1 MEILQE
7 YLDRNGY
14 TILRD
19 NEATDIFMSN
29 KKKFEKICGET
40 IFDGLEAFIGTEG
53 PDIIKLLILN
63 NSGMP
68 VSVFYGTIE
77 DGHLSS
83 DFTCSSELPKGGIL
97 LRIYVLL
104 LANQINPAI
113 TSLTGGISGGIPALK
128 LEDSREEENEKREKL
143 RKYHIDNGATVEDD
157 KFTYNLPAVQA
168 KIVEN
173 FDRSG
178 GKRKKRNKSKRKR
191 NKSKRKRNKSKRK
204 RTRRYKD
211 LK

>member
-1 MEILQE
+1 MDILQE

-14 TILRD
+14 TIIIGD
-19 NEATDIFMSN
+19 EVTGIFISN

-40 IFDGLEAFIGTEG
+40 IFDGLDAFIGTEG
-53 PDIIKLLILN
+53 HNIIKLLILN
-63 NSGMP
+63 NSGIP

-97 LRIYVLL
+97 LRFYALL
-104 LANQINPAI
+104 LANEKNPVV

-128 LEDSREEENEKREKL
+128 LEDSREEHNEKRKKL
-143 RKYHIDNGATVEDD
+143 RKYHIDNGASVEDD
-157 KFTYNLPAVQA
+157 KFTYNLPSVQA
-168 KIVEN
+168 KIAEI
-173 FDRSG
+173 FGGGG
-178 GKRKKRNKSKRKR
+178 GKKR

-204 RTRRYKD
+204 RTRRYKQ

>member
-1 MEILQE
+1 MDILQE

-14 TILRD
+14 TIIIGD
-19 NEATDIFMSN
+19 EATDIFMSN

-63 NSGMP
+63 NSGIP

-97 LRIYVLL
+97 LRFYALL
-104 LANQINPAI
+104 LANENNPGV
-113 TSLTGGISGGIPALK
+113 TSLTGGISGGIPALN
-128 LEDSREEENEKREKL
+128 LEDSREEHNEKRKKL
-143 RKYHIDNGATVEDD
+143 RKYHIDNGASVEGD
-157 KFTYNLPAVQA
+157 KFTYNLPSVQA
-168 KIVEN
+168 KITEI

-191 NKSKRKRNKSKRK
+191 NKSKRKRK

>member
-1 MEILQE
+1 MDILQD
-7 YLDRNGY
+7 YLHRNGY
-14 TILRD
+14 TIIIGD
-19 NEATDIFMSN
+19 EATDIFMSN

-40 IFDGLEAFIGTEG
+40 IFDGLDAFIGTEG
-53 PDIIKLLILN
+53 HNIIKLLILN
-63 NSGMP
+63 NSGIP

-97 LRIYVLL
+97 LRFYALL
-104 LANQINPAI
+104 LAKQINPDI
-113 TSLTGGISGGIPALK
+113 TSLTGGISGGIPALN

-143 RKYHIDNGATVEDD
+143 RKYHIDNGASVEDD
-157 KFTYNLPAVQA
+157 KFTYNLPSVQA
-168 KIVEN
+168 KIAEI
-173 FDRSG
+173 FG
-178 GKRKKRNKSKRKR
+178 GGGGKKRNKSKRKR

-204 RTRRYKD
+204 RTRRYKQ

>member
-1 MEILQE
+1 MDILQE

-14 TILRD
+14 TIIIGD
-19 NEATDIFMSN
+19 EVTGIFISN

-40 IFDGLEAFIGTEG
+40 IFDGLDAFIGTEG
-53 PDIIKLLILN
+53 HNIIKLLILN
-63 NSGMP
+63 NSGIP

-97 LRIYVLL
+97 LRFYALL
-104 LANQINPAI
+104 LAKQINPDI
-113 TSLTGGISGGIPALK
+113 TSLTGGISGGIPALN
-128 LEDSREEENEKREKL
+128 LEDSSEEENEKREKL
-143 RKYHIDNGATVEDD
+143 RKYHIDNGASVEDD
-157 KFTYNLPAVQA
+157 KFTYNLPSVQA
-168 KIVEN
+168 KIAEI
-173 FDRSG
+173 FGGGG
-178 GKRKKRNKSKRKR
+178 GKKR

-204 RTRRYKD
+204 RTRRYKQ

>member
-1 MEILQE
+1 MDILQE

-14 TILRD
+14 TIIIGD
-19 NEATDIFMSN
+19 EVTGIFISN

-40 IFDGLEAFIGTEG
+40 IFDGLDAFIGTEG
-53 PDIIKLLILN
+53 HNIIKLLILN
-63 NSGMP
+63 NSGIP

-97 LRIYVLL
+97 LRFYALL
-104 LANQINPAI
+104 LAKQINPDI
-113 TSLTGGISGGIPALK
+113 TSLTGGISGGIPALN
-128 LEDSREEENEKREKL
+128 LEDSREEHNEKRKKL
-143 RKYHIDNGATVEDD
+143 RKYHIDNGASVEDD
-157 KFTYNLPAVQA
+157 KFTYNLPSVQA
-168 KIVEN
+168 KIAEI
-173 FDRSG
+173 FGGGG
-178 GKRKKRNKSKRKR
+178 GKKR

-204 RTRRYKD
+204 RTRRYKQ

>member
-1 MEILQE
+1 MDILQE

-14 TILRD
+14 TILRGK
-19 NEATDIFMSN
+19 EATSIFMSN
-29 KKKFEKICGET
+29 KEKFEKICGET
-40 IFDGLEAFIGTEG
+40 IFDGLEAFIGSKG

-97 LRIYVLL
+97 LRFYALL
-104 LANQINPAI
+104 LANEKNPVV
-113 TSLTGGISGGIPALK
+113 TSLTGGISGGRPALK

-143 RKYHIDNGATVEDD
+143 RKYHIDNGASVEDD
-157 KFTYNLPAVQA
+157 KFLYNLPDVQA
-168 KIVEN
+168 KIVEI
-173 FDRSG
+173 FGRRG
-178 GKRKKRNKSKRKR
+178 GK
-191 NKSKRKRNKSKRK
+191 KRNKSKRK
-204 RTRRYKD
+204 RTRRYNH

>member
-14 TILRD
+14 TIIIGD
-19 NEATDIFMSN
+19 EATDIFMSN

-63 NSGMP
+63 NSGIP

-97 LRIYVLL
+97 LRFYALL
-104 LANQINPAI
+104 LANENNPGV
-113 TSLTGGISGGIPALK
+113 TSLTGGISGGIPALN
-128 LEDSREEENEKREKL
+128 LEDSREEHNEKRKKL
-143 RKYHIDNGATVEDD
+143 RKYHIDNGASVEDD
-157 KFTYNLPAVQA
+157 KFIYNLPSVQA
-168 KIVEN
+168 KILTI
-173 FDRSG
+173 FGRRG
-178 GKRKKRNKSKRKR
+178 GKKRNKSKRKR
-191 NKSKRKRNKSKRK
+191 NKSKRKRK

>member
-1 MEILQE
+1 MDILQD
-7 YLDRNGY
+7 YLHRNGY
-14 TILRD
+14 TIIIGD
-19 NEATDIFMSN
+19 EATDIFMSN

-40 IFDGLEAFIGTEG
+40 IFDGLDAFIGTEG
-53 PDIIKLLILN
+53 HNIIKLLILN
-63 NSGMP
+63 NSGIP

-97 LRIYVLL
+97 LRFYALL
-104 LANQINPAI
+104 LANEKNPVV

-128 LEDSREEENEKREKL
+128 LEDSREEENKKREKL
-143 RKYHIDNGATVEDD
+143 RKYHIDNGASVEDD
-157 KFTYNLPAVQA
+157 KFTYNLPSVQA
-168 KIVEN
+168 KIAEI
-173 FDRSG
+173 FGGGG
-178 GKRKKRNKSKRKR
+178 GKKR

-204 RTRRYKD
+204 RTRRYKQ

>member
-1 MEILQE
+1 MDILQE

-14 TILRD
+14 TIIIGD
-19 NEATDIFMSN
+19 EVTGIFISN

-40 IFDGLEAFIGTEG
+40 IFDGLDAFIGTEG
-53 PDIIKLLILN
+53 HNIIKLLILN
-63 NSGMP
+63 NSGIP

-97 LRIYVLL
+97 LRFYALL
-104 LANQINPAI
+104 LANEKNPVV

-128 LEDSREEENEKREKL
+128 LEDSREEENKKREKL
-143 RKYHIDNGATVEDD
+143 RKYHIDNGASVEDD
-157 KFTYNLPAVQA
+157 KFTYNLPDVQT
-168 KIVEN
+168 KIAEI
-173 FDRSG
+173 FGGGG
-178 GKRKKRNKSKRKR
+178 GKKR

-204 RTRRYKD
+204 RTRRYKQ

>member
-1 MEILQE
+1 MDILQE

-14 TILRD
+14 TIIIGD
-19 NEATDIFMSN
+19 EVTGIFISN

-40 IFDGLEAFIGTEG
+40 IFDGLDAFIGTEG
-53 PDIIKLLILN
+53 HNIIKLLILN
-63 NSGMP
+63 NSGIP

-97 LRIYVLL
+97 LRFYALL
-104 LANQINPAI
+104 LANQINPDI
-113 TSLTGGISGGIPALK
+113 TSLTGGISGGIPALN
-128 LEDSREEENEKREKL
+128 LEDSREEHNEKRKKL
-143 RKYHIDNGATVEDD
+143 RKYHIDNGASVEDD
-157 KFTYNLPAVQA
+157 KFTYNLPDVQT
-168 KIVEN
+168 KIAEI
-173 FDRSG
+173 FGGGG
-178 GKRKKRNKSKRKR
+178 GKKR

-204 RTRRYKD
+204 RTRRYKQ

>member
-1 MEILQE
+1 MDILQE

-14 TILRD
+14 TIIIGD
-19 NEATDIFMSN
+19 EVTGIFISN

-40 IFDGLEAFIGTEG
+40 IFDGLDAFIGTEG
-53 PDIIKLLILN
+53 HNIIKLLILN
-63 NSGMP
+63 NSGIP

-97 LRIYVLL
+97 LRFYALL
-104 LANQINPAI
+104 LAKQINPGV
-113 TSLTGGISGGIPALK
+113 TSLTGGISGGIPALN
-128 LEDSREEENEKREKL
+128 LEDSREEHNEKRKKL
-143 RKYHIDNGATVEDD
+143 RKYHIDNGASVEDD
-157 KFTYNLPAVQA
+157 KFTYNLPSVQA
-168 KIVEN
+168 KIAEI
-173 FDRSG
+173 FGGGG
-178 GKRKKRNKSKRKR
+178 GKKR

-204 RTRRYKD
+204 RTRRYKQ

>member
-1 MEILQE
+1 MDILQD
-7 YLDRNGY
+7 YLHRNDY
-14 TILRD
+14 KILTGK
-19 NEATDIFMSN
+19 EATDIFMSN
-29 KKKFEKICGET
+29 KEKFEEICGET
-40 IFDGLEAFIGTEG
+40 IFDGLEAFIGSKG

-97 LRIYVLL
+97 LRFYALL
-104 LANQINPAI
+104 LANENNPVV
-113 TSLTGGISGGIPALK
+113 TSLTGGISGGIPALN
-128 LEDSREEENEKREKL
+128 LEDSREEHNEKRKKL
-143 RKYHIDNGATVEDD
+143 RKYHIDNGASVEDD
-157 KFTYNLPAVQA
+157 KFTYNLPDVQT
-168 KIVEN
+168 KIAEI
-173 FDRSG
+173 FGGGG
-178 GKRKKRNKSKRKR
+178 GKKR

>member
-14 TILRD
+14 TIIIGD
-19 NEATDIFMSN
+19 EATDIFMSN

-63 NSGMP
+63 NSGIP

-97 LRIYVLL
+97 LRFYALL
-104 LANQINPAI
+104 LVNENNPGV
-113 TSLTGGISGGIPALK
+113 TSLTGGISGGIPALN
-128 LEDSREEENEKREKL
+128 LEDSREEHNEKRKKL
-143 RKYHIDNGATVEDD
+143 RKYHIDNGASVEDD
-157 KFTYNLPAVQA
+157 KFTYNLPSVQA
-168 KIVEN
+168 KIAEI
-173 FDRSG
+173 FGGGG
-178 GKRKKRNKSKRKR
+178 GKKR

-204 RTRRYKD
+204 RTRRYKQ

>member
-1 MEILQE
+1 MDILQD
-7 YLDRNGY
+7 YLHRNDY
-14 TILRD
+14 KILTGK
-19 NEATDIFMSN
+19 EATDIFMSN
-29 KKKFEKICGET
+29 KEKFEEICGET
-40 IFDGLEAFIGTEG
+40 IFDGLEAFIGSKG

-97 LRIYVLL
+97 LRFYALL
-104 LANQINPAI
+104 LAKQINPDI
-113 TSLTGGISGGIPALK
+113 TSLTGGISGGIPALN
-128 LEDSREEENEKREKL
+128 LEDSREEHNEKRKKL
-143 RKYHIDNGATVEDD
+143 RKYHIDNGASVEDD
-157 KFTYNLPAVQA
+157 KFTYNLPSVQA
-168 KIVEN
+168 KIAEI
-173 FDRSG
+173 FGGGG
-178 GKRKKRNKSKRKR
+178 GKKR

>member
-1 MEILQE
+1 MDILQE

-14 TILRD
+14 TIIIGD
-19 NEATDIFMSN
+19 EVTGIFISN

-40 IFDGLEAFIGTEG
+40 IFDGLDAFIGTEG
-53 PDIIKLLILN
+53 HNIIKLLILN
-63 NSGMP
+63 NSGIP

-97 LRIYVLL
+97 LRFYALL
-104 LANQINPAI
+104 LAKQINPDI
-113 TSLTGGISGGIPALK
+113 TSLTGGISGGIPALN
-128 LEDSREEENEKREKL
+128 LEDSREEHNEKRKKL
-143 RKYHIDNGATVEDD
+143 RKYHIDNGASVEDD
-157 KFTYNLPAVQA
+157 KFTYNLPDVQT
-168 KIVEN
+168 KIAEI
-173 FDRSG
+173 FGGGG
-178 GKRKKRNKSKRKR
+178 GKKR

-204 RTRRYKD
+204 RTRRYKQ

>member
-1 MEILQE
+1 MDILQE

-14 TILRD
+14 TIIIGD
-19 NEATDIFMSN
+19 EVTGIFISN

-40 IFDGLEAFIGTEG
+40 IFDGLDAFIGTEG
-53 PDIIKLLILN
+53 HNIIKLLILN
-63 NSGMP
+63 NSGIP

-97 LRIYVLL
+97 LRFYALL
-104 LANQINPAI
+104 LAKQINPDI
-113 TSLTGGISGGIPALK
+113 TSLTGGISGGIPALN

-143 RKYHIDNGATVEDD
+143 RKYHIDNGASVEGD
-157 KFTYNLPAVQA
+157 KFTYNLPSVQA
-168 KIVEN
+168 KITEI
-173 FDRSG
+173 FGGGG
-178 GKRKKRNKSKRKR
+178 GKKR

-204 RTRRYKD
+204 RTRRYKQ

>member
-1 MEILQE
+1 MDILQE

-14 TILRD
+14 TIIIGD
-19 NEATDIFMSN
+19 EVTGIFISN

-40 IFDGLEAFIGTEG
+40 IFDGLDAFIGTEG
-53 PDIIKLLILN
+53 HNIIKLLILN
-63 NSGMP
+63 NSGIP

-97 LRIYVLL
+97 LRFYALL
-104 LANQINPAI
+104 LAKQINPGV
-113 TSLTGGISGGIPALK
+113 TSLTGGISGGIPALN
-128 LEDSREEENEKREKL
+128 LEDSREEHNEKRKKL
-143 RKYHIDNGATVEDD
+143 RKYHIDNGASVEDD
-157 KFTYNLPAVQA
+157 KFTYNLPSVQA
-168 KIVEN
+168 KIAEI
-173 FDRSG
+173 FGGGG
-178 GKRKKRNKSKRKR
+178 GKKR

-204 RTRRYKD
+204 RTRRYKH

>member
-1 MEILQE
+1 MDILQE

-14 TILRD
+14 TIIIGD
-19 NEATDIFMSN
+19 EVTGIFISN

-40 IFDGLEAFIGTEG
+40 IFDGLDAFIGTEG
-53 PDIIKLLILN
+53 HNIIKLLILN
-63 NSGMP
+63 NSGIP

-97 LRIYVLL
+97 LRFYALL
-104 LANQINPAI
+104 LAKQINPDI
-113 TSLTGGISGGIPALK
+113 TSLTGGISGGIPALN

-143 RKYHIDNGATVEDD
+143 RKYHIDNGASVEGD
-157 KFTYNLPAVQA
+157 KFTYNLPSVQA
-168 KIVEN
+168 KITEI

-191 NKSKRKRNKSKRK
+191 NKSKRKNRKSKRK
-204 RTRRYKD
+204 RTRRYKQ

>member
-1 MEILQE
+1 MDILQE

-14 TILRD
+14 TIIIGD
-19 NEATDIFMSN
+19 EVTGIFISN

-40 IFDGLEAFIGTEG
+40 IFDGLDAFIGTEG
-53 PDIIKLLILN
+53 HNIIKLLILN
-63 NSGMP
+63 NSGIP

-97 LRIYVLL
+97 LRFYALL
-104 LANQINPAI
+104 LAKQINPGV
-113 TSLTGGISGGIPALK
+113 TSLTGGISGGIPALN
-128 LEDSREEENEKREKL
+128 LEDSREEHNEKRKKL
-143 RKYHIDNGATVEDD
+143 RKYHIDNGASVEDD
-157 KFTYNLPAVQA
+157 KFTYNLPDVQT
-168 KIVEN
+168 KIAEI
-173 FDRSG
+173 FGGGG
-178 GKRKKRNKSKRKR
+178 GKKR

-204 RTRRYKD
+204 RTRRYKQ

>member
-1 MEILQE
+1 MDILQE

-14 TILRD
+14 TIIIGD
-19 NEATDIFMSN
+19 EVTGIFISN

-40 IFDGLEAFIGTEG
+40 IFDGLDAFIGTEG
-53 PDIIKLLILN
+53 HNIIKLLILN
-63 NSGMP
+63 NSGIP

-97 LRIYVLL
+97 LRFYALL
-104 LANQINPAI
+104 LAKQINPDI
-113 TSLTGGISGGIPALK
+113 TSLTGGISGGIPALN
-128 LEDSREEENEKREKL
+128 LEDSREEHNEKRKKL
-143 RKYHIDNGATVEDD
+143 RKYHIDNGASVEDD
-157 KFTYNLPAVQA
+157 KFTYNLPDVQT
-168 KIVEN
+168 KIVEI
-173 FDRSG
+173 FGRRG
-178 GKRKKRNKSKRKR
+178 GKSR

-204 RTRRYKD
+204 RTRRYKQ

>member
-1 MEILQE
+1 MDILQE

-14 TILRD
+14 TIIIGD
-19 NEATDIFMSN
+19 EVTGIFISN

-40 IFDGLEAFIGTEG
+40 IFDGLDAFIGTEG
-53 PDIIKLLILN
+53 HNIIKLLILN
-63 NSGMP
+63 NSGIP

-97 LRIYVLL
+97 LRFYALL
-104 LANQINPAI
+104 LANQINPDI
-113 TSLTGGISGGIPALK
+113 TSLTGGISGGIPALN
-128 LEDSREEENEKREKL
+128 LEDSREEHNEKRKKL
-143 RKYHIDNGATVEDD
+143 RKYHIDNGASVEDD
-157 KFTYNLPAVQA
+157 KFTYNLPSVQA
-168 KIVEN
+168 KIAEI
-173 FDRSG
+173 FGGGG
-178 GKRKKRNKSKRKR
+178 GKKR

-204 RTRRYKD
+204 RTRRYKQ

>member
-1 MEILQE
+1 MDILQD
-7 YLDRNGY
+7 YLHRNDY
-14 TILRD
+14 KILTGK
-19 NEATDIFMSN
+19 EATDIFMSN
-29 KKKFEKICGET
+29 KEKFEEICGET
-40 IFDGLEAFIGTEG
+40 IFDGLEAFIGSKG

-97 LRIYVLL
+97 LRFYALL
-104 LANQINPAI
+104 LANENNPGV
-113 TSLTGGISGGIPALK
+113 TSLTGGISGGIPALN
-128 LEDSREEENEKREKL
+128 LEDSREEHNEKRKKL
-143 RKYHIDNGATVEDD
+143 RKYHIDNGASVEDD
-157 KFTYNLPAVQA
+157 KFTYNLPSVQA
-168 KIVEN
+168 KIAEI
-173 FDRSG
+173 FGGGG
-178 GKRKKRNKSKRKR
+178 GKKR

>member
-1 MEILQE
+1 MDILQD
-7 YLDRNGY
+7 YLHRNDY
-14 TILRD
+14 KILTGK
-19 NEATDIFMSN
+19 EATDIFMSN
-29 KKKFEKICGET
+29 KEKFEEICGET
-40 IFDGLEAFIGTEG
+40 IFDGLEAFIGSKG

-97 LRIYVLL
+97 LRFYALL
-104 LANQINPAI
+104 LANENNPGV
-113 TSLTGGISGGIPALK
+113 TSLTGGISGGIPALN
-128 LEDSREEENEKREKL
+128 LEDSREEHNEKRKKL
-143 RKYHIDNGATVEDD
+143 RKYHIDNGASVEDD
-157 KFTYNLPAVQA
+157 KFTYNLPDVQT
-168 KIVEN
+168 KIAEI
-173 FDRSG
+173 FGGGG
-178 GKRKKRNKSKRKR
+178 GKKR

-204 RTRRYKD
+204 RTRRYKQ

>member
-1 MEILQE
+1 MDILQD
-7 YLDRNGY
+7 YLHRNDY
-14 TILRD
+14 KILTGK
-19 NEATDIFMSN
+19 EATDIFMSN
-29 KKKFEKICGET
+29 KEKFEEICGET
-40 IFDGLEAFIGTEG
+40 IFDGLEAFIGSKG

-63 NSGMP
+63 NSGIP

-97 LRIYVLL
+97 LRFYALL
-104 LANQINPAI
+104 LANEKNPVV

-128 LEDSREEENEKREKL
+128 LEDSREEENKKREKL
-143 RKYHIDNGATVEDD
+143 RKYHIDNGASVEDD
-157 KFTYNLPAVQA
+157 KFTYNLPDVQT
-168 KIVEN
+168 KIVEI
-173 FDRSG
+173 FGRRG
-178 GKRKKRNKSKRKR
+178 GKSR

-204 RTRRYKD
+204 RTRRYKH